1 MIKVLVFG
9 SSGGIGSCVCEQL
22 ELLGYK
28 VIPITRD
35 QITLGQV
42 DSAQQIAYNLT
53 EHNPDW
59 IINCAGVF
67 GDNFSSYQHI
77 FDVNVGTNW
86 SILQHYF
93 QQLQAVKIV
102 MLGSSAYQSG
112 RKNYMLYSSS
122 KAALHN
128 LWQGASEY
136 FQDTDVKVGI
146 VHFGQVDTAMTKNN
160 VSTDKLD
167 PKYVARKIIDFC
179 SNMTQSELF
188 KLESAK

>member
-9 SSGGIGSCVCEQL
+9 STGGIGSCVCKQL
-22 ELLGYK
+22 ESLGYQ
-28 VIPITRD
+28 VIPVTRD
-35 QITLGQV
+35 QIALGQV
-42 DSAQQIAYNLT
+42 DSSEQIAYNLT

-59 IINCAGVF
+59 IINCAGVL
-67 GDNFSSYQHI
+67 GDNSSSYKNI

-86 SILQHYF
+86 SILQHYLK
-93 QQLQAVKIV
+93 QPNAVKIV
-102 MLGSSAYQSG
+102 MLGSSSYQSG

-136 FQDTDVKVGI
+136 FQSTNVKIGI
-146 VHFGQVDTAMTKNN
+146 VHFGPVDTAMTKN
-160 VSTDKLD
+160 STSTNKLD
-167 PKYVARKIIDFC
+167 PEYVAKKIIDFC

-188 KLESAK
+188 KLESTK

>member
-9 SSGGIGSCVCEQL
+9 STGGIGRCVCKQL
-22 ELLGYK
+22 ESLGYQ
-28 VIPITRD
+28 VISITRK
-35 QITLGQV
+35 QIALGQV
-42 DSAQQIAYNLT
+42 DSAQQIARNLN

-67 GDNFSSYQHI
+67 GDNSDSYQNI

-86 SILQHYF
+86 FILQHYLI
-93 QQLQAVKIV
+93 QPKAVKIV
-102 MLGSSAYQSG
+102 MLGSSSYQSG
-112 RKNYMLYSSS
+112 RKNYMLYSAS

-136 FQDTDVKVGI
+136 FKDTDVKI
-146 VHFGQVDTAMTKNN
+146 TIAHFGPVDTTMEKNN
-160 VSTDKLD
+160 TSADKLD
-167 PKYVARKIIDFC
+167 PEYVAKEIIDFC

-188 KLESAK
+188 KLESTK

>member
-9 SSGGIGSCVCEQL
+9 STGGIGRCVCEQL
-22 ELLGYK
+22 ESLDYQ
-28 VIPITRD
+28 VIPIARD
-35 QITLGQV
+35 QIALGQV

-67 GDNFSSYQHI
+67 GDNSGSYQNI

-86 SILQHYF
+86 FILQHYLK
-93 QQLQAVKIV
+93 QPKAVKIV
-102 MLGSSAYQSG
+102 MLGSSSYQSG

-136 FQDTDVKVGI
+136 FQDTDVKIGI
-146 VHFGQVDTAMTKNN
+146 AHFGPVDTAMIKNN
-160 VSTDKLD
+160 TSTDKLD
-167 PKYVARKIIDFC
+167 PEYVAKEIINFC

-188 KLESAK
+188 KLESTK